1 MLLYKKLEVD
11 NFEQMRVELELAS
24 MDRVIQ
30 NTRYWGEP
38 YAWFKQNTPTFYNFI
53 ESKKKVPIRFCRFY
67 LTPPNSSLQPHAD
80 GVSTFRSPIGL
91 NIPISG
97 YENTTMDWYS
107 CPDDNFDNGH
117 YGFENIPASKVID
130 FTKLEKIDST
140 VIDSPTFVRTDIVHG
155 IDNYKSTNRLVL
167 SIRFPYSK
175 VFGQKFEDVWKF

>member
-1 MLLYKKLEVD
+1 MIFYKKINVD
-11 NFEQMRVELELAS
+11 NFEEMRKELEIATL
-24 MDRVIQ
+24 DRVNL

-38 YAWFKQNTPTFYNFI
+38 YTWFKQNTPTFYNFI

-107 CPDDNFDNGH
+107 CPDDNFDNGYH
-117 YGFENIPASKVID
+117 GFENIPASKVID

-140 VIDSPTFVRTDIVHG
+140 VIDCPTFVRTDVVHG
-155 IDNYKSTNRLVL
+155 IDNYKPTSRLVL
-167 SIRFPYSK
+167 SVRFPYSK
-175 VFGQKFEDVWKF
+175 QFGQNFEDVWKL